1 MEDPDG
7 SYSYD
12 FAWGFDNDHDLAPFY
27 KALVFTWIWAQDFAR
42 HVLYVSRFLLGML
55 NMFPVVG
62 SVCLVL
68 LFVVTGFLWKSI
80 PYRIVKW
87 AVCSLLKTAR
97 SLCGFATSMVYR
109 LTPFTYAPSIGYR
122 KFGNHMV
129 GKAIGD
135 KEWYYVLV
143 ERLNHDHTPRY
154 RFATVQKDGLEQ
166 RIPCPGCN
174 ESVLDAAIVD
184 AYKHSI
190 SRPEFIGHI
199 AFCDPVTKVHVG
211 CGTFF
216 NLCGFLVTSRH
227 TFQQTEGDAC
237 ILAVHPQHAVIYK
250 NAEAGNNRRAIDF
263 SKLESFTLGHCGAT
277 QFGWSNMGTDLIAFK
292 MPNGVLSSLSIKE
305 AKLTDLDWGSEGLV
319 TVYGNPNMT
328 TDKSTGP
335 LCNDEVLMSSR
346 GLISHK
352 CSTVSGFSGSP
363 ICQLVRGKYKIVG
376 MHTIGDFMSDGRNH
390 GASVPNILQLAKK
403 IGLIGCALPRK
414 TTLNESKYEKS
425 KQSVPRY
432 FDQAEEWYRNHA
444 YDLADQS
451 IYGNEGGDD
460 DDETQEEKQQ
470 REQDEDDALHDRIY
484 GGDVEW
490 NPDERDWNDS
500 VTIPRADWRNSLG
513 LNRIASFIETCS
525 TISDELITDYAFGTA
540 EAIFDYLAYGIFE
553 TESAII
559 VTRTELPL
567 DSEPEASE
575 PPSEPAVPEVP
586 LPTTYVLPFTPV
598 CPSAESKK
606 LDLVLEQ
613 VAEQARQ
620 SQERIAQLEL
630 MLMQAV
636 RPQPVAESA
645 HIATINALP
654 GLLAALTQQSLDV
667 SSRLAAIEQ
676 PKLIAQLNVPPPAP
690 DSVRALTSSEST
702 TVSDTR
708 RSSIATS
715 LPPPIPKP
723 TVTAKAKKGKK
734 KEEKAAP
741 LVPPLAAVQ
750 HLLHPVGHNPKLT
763 ATTLA
768 KPPAGTPAQTARESV
783 GASSTADFLKSH
795 LAKTAEKRGEL
806 KTLLETTPEI
816 SASESRTFFR
826 NGQASASLFDAG
838 LCFNESASISRLN
851 SGPPS
856 KAPGIPPSST
866 SLATVSKPGPVFR
879 PHVYLLRDLLW
890 ILELYDNAGICVP
903 MLLITLL
910 NRAEQNGHGVAADPR
925 TPGEY
930 EHLFSEAICAEAER
944 VADVHLHAALR
955 AGTLPPRRVR
965 VAHLWIAYVE
975 AVAIRDLVPGAKQD
989 WLDYAH
995 WFDPGV
1001 AMANSPTHYNYVVFP
1016 TSYNQSPTLTS
1027 LQRATGV
1034 LSSSFDNGAPFIS
1047 RFEDPQGTV
1056 SSGGVPKFYV
1066 DNFMSEDVET
1076 RAPRSFSDLGGVG
1089 KSADIRC
1096 DQMFLDC
1103 FDDPIH
1109 MLQFTGYDPDQ
1120 LLTHCFH
1127 ELREYKDAA
1136 EIKIAE
1142 DRPLMRDSTG
1152 TPTFVR
1158 VASCGAPTV
1167 PGTNKPTP
1175 MSQQALDV
1183 LRGLGKDFSDP
1194 DHVSRF
1200 VLPPSSVEGC
1210 EESLRAQS
1218 LEMDLDSNM
1227 DDVVTPEQMEILA
1240 SAYAEYPPTDARF
1253 ISPPKRGETHYN
1265 KMDRLF
1271 TDIYNSFDGLKS
1283 SGFSAL
1289 YKKGTKKE
1297 YLNTEASRGFLSKVV
1312 MQTLILRLIYAP
1324 FLGCMSPI
1332 EMVVAG
1338 LKDPSI
1344 IFSKKEAHS
1353 RSKATKRTWRQIWC
1367 CSLRDAVCTLIMHY
1381 MQNKADIS
1389 AYSLGGLHSQAI
1401 GLGHHDLGIERFGKT
1416 LDYLVDKSPD
1426 GRLFDRDATGW
1437 DLSVCRDAIMIDA
1450 ERRAYC
1456 ARDSLRNPNRLILL
1470 FRLLVIHALI
1480 TSAHVACLGKW
1491 LWECLKAGI
1500 TDSGGPSTS
1509 AQNSP
1514 IRQIQAM
1521 LAGAAAA
1528 CSLGD
1533 DLITAGDVLEYLLK
1547 KWGVKT
1553 KVLANGEGSNP
1564 ASGPHDYTSHRW
1576 RKTNGTWAAEFLNL
1590 DKLIAHADLRT
1601 TPTSDGIRMLSDD
1614 ARAGMMF
1621 CLRHSPDQLEF
1632 FERFCRGMN
1641 WWKEGTIPLDT
1652 GFFFE

>member
-1 MEDPDG
+1 M
-7 SYSYD
+7 SFS
-12 FAWGFDNDHDLAPFY
+12 FAWTPDEDRGDWIENALSFTIACVLDTCKVLHFLFCFLGGMWNAFPFLFS
-27 KALVFTWIWAQDFAR
+27 ACAVT
-42 HVLYVSRFLLGML
+42 
-55 NMFPVVG
+55 
-62 SVCLVL
+62 
-68 LFVVTGFLWKSI
+68 LFVISGFLWKSL
-80 PYRIVKW
+80 PYKFLRWYI
-87 AVCSLLKTAR
+87 SSILTFLR
-97 SLCGFATSMVYR
+97 SACGLITSIFYR
-109 LTPFTYAPSIGYR
+109 CTPFKYSTSIGYR
-122 KFGNHMV
+122 KFGKHMV
-129 GKAIGD
+129 GKTTED

-143 ERLNHDHTPRY
+143 ERMSHDHSPVY

-174 ESVLDAAIVD
+174 ESILEAAIVD

-199 AFCDPVTKVHVG
+199 AYCDPVTKVHIG

-216 NLCGFLVTSRH
+216 NLCGYLVTSRH
-227 TFQQTEGDAC
+227 TFQQKEGDAC

-263 SKLESFTLGHCGAT
+263 SKLECWTLDHCGAS
-277 QFGWSNMGTDLIAFK
+277 QFGWSNKGTDLIAYK

-335 LCNDEVLMSSR
+335 LCADEILMSSK
-346 GLISHK
+346 GLISHQ

-363 ICQLVRGKYKIVG
+363 ICQLTRGKYKIVG

-390 GASVPNILQLAKK
+390 GSSVPNILQLAKK

-425 KQSVPRY
+425 KQAVPKY
-432 FDQAEEWYRNHA
+432 FDQAEEWYRLHA
-444 YDLADQS
+444 SEHADTG
-451 IYGNEGGDD
+451 IFGNEDGSE
-460 DDETQEEKQQ
+460 DDEDRQANKERDEE
-470 REQDEDDALHDRIY
+470 EDADLLDRIY

-490 NPDERDWNDS
+490 NPSDNFNDS
-500 VTIPRADWRNSLG
+500 TAAHGQWGDSFGFERFKA
-513 LNRIASFIETCS
+513 FIETCS
-525 TISDELITDYAFGTA
+525 TISDEIIATYALGSV
-540 EAIFDYLAYGIFE
+540 EAVFDYLAYGIFE
-553 TESAII
+553 DDDIAVEIISVPAVVTEPEISEPII
-559 VTRTELPL
+559 VPVAQ
-567 DSEPEASE
+567 PEAS
-575 PPSEPAVPEVP
+575 V
-586 LPTTYVLPFTPV
+586 PTTYVLPFTPLTA
-598 CPSAESKK
+598 SAESKK
-606 LDLVLEQ
+606 LDLVLAQFE
-613 VAEQARQ
+613 EQAKR
-620 SQERIAQLEL
+620 SQERVSQLEL
-630 MLMQAV
+630 MLVQAV
-636 RPQPVAESA
+636 RPPPAAESTHVDA
-645 HIATINALP
+645 LNMLP
-654 GLLAALTQQSLDV
+654 GLLAALTQQSLV
-667 SSRLAAIEQ
+667 TATRLEAIEQ
-676 PKLIAQLNVPPPAP
+676 AALTAVPSRAPQPPPIP
-690 DSVRALTSSEST
+690 VRAAVISESPVVT
-702 TVSDTR
+702 DPR
-708 RSSIATS
+708 HSSITTS
-715 LPPPIPKP
+715 LPPPTPKP
-723 TVTAKAKKGKK
+723 IVAKSKKARK
-734 KEEKAAP
+734 KEKEEDAP
-741 LVPPLAAVQ
+741 LVPPIAGVQ
-750 HLLHPVGHNPKLT
+750 HLLHPVGSNPKHT
-763 ATTLA
+763 ATTIA

-783 GASSTADFLKSH
+783 GVSTSADFLKSH
-795 LAKTAEKRGEL
+795 LARTAVKRSEL
-806 KTLLETTPEI
+806 KTLLETPSTT
-816 SASESRTFFR
+816 SASESVLIS
-826 NGQASASLFDAG
+826 GGEASSSLFDAG
-838 LCFNESASISRLN
+838 LCFNESATLSALPP
-851 SGPPS
+851 GPPS
-856 KAPGIPPSST
+856 KAPGVPPSANGLST
-866 SLATVSKPGPVFR
+866 IDKPGPVFR

-890 ILELYDNAGICVP
+890 ILQLYDNAGICVP
-903 MLLITLL
+903 MLMITLL
-910 NRAEQNGHGVAADPR
+910 NRAEHNGHGLAADPR

-930 EHLFSEAICAEAER
+930 NILFSEAICAEAER
-944 VADVHLHAALR
+944 VADVHLHAALA

-965 VAHLWIAYVE
+965 VAHLWRGYCE
-975 AVAIRDLVPGAKQD
+975 AVALRDSTPNAKQD

-995 WFDPGV
+995 WFDPDV
-1001 AMANSPTHYNYVVFP
+1001 PLANSPVHYRYVVFP
-1016 TSYNQSPTLTS
+1016 ASFNQSPTLSS
-1027 LQRATGV
+1027 LQTSTGV
-1034 LSSSFDNGAPFIS
+1034 LSSSFDNGAPFIT
-1047 RFEDPQGTV
+1047 RFNDPQGTA
-1056 SSGGVPKFYV
+1056 SAGGAPKFYV

-1076 RAPRSFSDLGGVG
+1076 RAPRSFTDLGGVG
-1089 KSADIRC
+1089 LPPDTTC
-1096 DQMFLDC
+1096 DQLFLDC
-1103 FDDPIH
+1103 FDDPIV
-1109 MLQFTGYDPDQ
+1109 MLQFTGYNPDQ
-1120 LLTHCFH
+1120 LLKECFH
-1127 ELREYKDAA
+1127 ELREYRDAA
-1136 EIKIAE
+1136 EIKLAE
-1142 DRPLMRDSTG
+1142 ERPVMLDSTG

-1167 PGTNKPTP
+1167 PGTSKPTP

-1183 LRGLGKDFSDP
+1183 LQGLGKDFSDP
-1194 DHVSRF
+1194 DHGSIF

-1240 SAYAEYPPTDARF
+1240 NAYAEYPPTDARF
-1253 ISPPKRGETHYN
+1253 ISPPKRGESHYN

-1283 SGFSAL
+1283 SGFSSL

-1332 EMVVAG
+1332 EMVIAG

-1353 RSKATKRTWRQIWC
+1353 RKKATKKTWRQIWC
-1367 CSLRDAVCTLIMHY
+1367 CSLRDAVCTLVMHY

-1426 GRLFDRDATGW
+1426 GRLFDRDANGW

-1514 IRQIQAM
+1514 IRQIQAL

-1533 DLITAGDVLEYLLK
+1533 DLITAGDVLEYLLR

-1564 ASGPHDYTSHRW
+1564 AAGPHDYTSHRW
-1576 RKTNGTWAAEFLNL
+1576 RKTNGTWTAEFLNL

-1601 TPTSDGIRMLSDD
+1601 TPTADGIRMLSDD

-1621 CLRHSPDQLEF
+1621 CLRHSPDQLEIF
-1632 FERFCRGMN
+1632 VRFCKGMN
-1641 WWKEGTIPLDT
+1641 WWKEGSVPLDT